1 MVVVEITRGSWVLND
16 LKIEPMGLTDRL
28 NARRG
33 RRKVI
38 KNVSKAFYLSSW
50 KNGVSNCHE
59 EAWEVCSWCG
69 DSILKILSLRYPRG
83 DVEWREIPVERS

>member
-1 MVVVEITRGSWVLND
+1 MSIKVTKSDTYCQRITDAAMLRLTIWRQRWKQRAQSKGANMVTVEITGSWILND

-38 KNVSKAFYLSSW
+38 KNVSKAFYLSS
-50 KNGVSNCHE
+50 
-59 EAWEVCSWCG
+59 
-69 DSILKILSLRYPRG
+69 
-83 DVEWREIPVERS
+83 